1 MSTLTILILN
11 LHALGACPIGFPAQ
25 SYSESQCHSKQL
37 YGKQEPNPIGSCQEP
52 THAGIL
58 ARTFFEIL
66 TAEIQICL
74 LAKDIFFFPKAS
86 LIASAFHMDS
96 LKYFYTI
103 LER

>member
-11 LHALGACPIGFPAQ
+11 LHALGEKVIPAPSASQHNHIQ
-25 SYSESQCHSKQL
+25 SLNGIPSSYMANSQPARM
-37 YGKQEPNPIGSCQEP
+37 EPVPIGSCQEP

-74 LAKDIFFFPKAS
+74 LAKDFFFFTQS
-86 LIASAFHMDS
+86 IDHG
-96 LKYFYTI
+96 
-103 LER
+103 ERLSHG